1 MYSIGWFYNTDG
13 ESAGL
18 LLGSHSSVVIASTA
32 EIGSLEFDF
41 LCNICLPVCFY
52 AVLQMYHQLLY
63 HKIISYII
71 LGERAG

>member
-32 EIGSLEFDF
+32 EIEFDF
-41 LCNICLPVCFY
+41 RCNICLPVCFY

-63 HKIISYII
+63 HKIISCII